1 MVISLHF
8 KITKIRMFKY
18 VSDILSHFTSGQ
30 KITALILLLFTII
43 VLTLTPTIIKQLSD
57 DCETL
62 VNENTIL
69 NEQVD
74 NLIKDKNKLR
84 TEKRMLLDTIIT
96 VEERCAIEMVNQ
108 VRSVRKDMI
117 ASLKGL
123 KNEYVQYEEN
133 KPKVLPSIEKQED
146 YVIHQEIVERV
157 KTDTIK
163 YIVITEHTE
172 QVPVSRG
179 DKGLGILG
187 RKRTEEISFYDTD
200 TIINYATNTYYDT
213 IFTIDTVIN
222 VSSPVLIEENTDTLI
237 ISKLD
242 SLIRCAE
249 KGDDASPFG
258 NVQF

>member
-1 MVISLHF
+1 
-8 KITKIRMFKY
+8 MFKY
-18 VSDILSHFTSGQ
+18 ISDILSHFTSGQ

-43 VLTLTPTIIKQLSD
+43 VLSLTPTVIKQLSD

-74 NLIKDKNKLR
+74 NLIEDKNRLR
-84 TEKRMLLDTIIT
+84 TEKRMLLDTIIS

-108 VRSVRKDMI
+108 VRSTREGMI
-117 ASLKGL
+117 ASLQGL
-123 KNEYVQYEEN
+123 RDEYIQYEEN
-133 KPKVLPSIEKQED
+133 KPKVTPRIEKNED
-146 YVIHQEIVERV
+146 YVIHQEVVERV

-163 YIVITEHTE
+163 YIVVTEHTE

-179 DKGLGILG
+179 DRGLGILG
-187 RKRTEEISFYDTD
+187 RKRNEEITFYDTD

-213 IFTIDTVIN
+213 IFTIDTVVN
-222 VSSPVLIEENTDTLI
+222 VSSPVFIEENTDTLI
-237 ISKLD
+237 LSKLD
-242 SLIRCAE
+242 SLIRSVE
-249 KGDDASPFG
+249 SGDDASPFG